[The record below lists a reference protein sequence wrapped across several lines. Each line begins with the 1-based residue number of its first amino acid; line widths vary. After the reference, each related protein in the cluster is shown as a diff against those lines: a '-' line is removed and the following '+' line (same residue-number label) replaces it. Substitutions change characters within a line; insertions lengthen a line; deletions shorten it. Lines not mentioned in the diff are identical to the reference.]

1 MLADRP
7 EAVPVREPPIP
18 GATRMTRAR
27 VLATGFHVPE
37 RVVTNHE
44 LEEVMDTSDEWIRQR
59 SGIEERHW
67 VSEGETGADLAEA
80 ASRMALESAGLAPE
94 SLDAIILATL
104 SPDHFF
110 PGTGVF
116 LQRQLGVTD
125 IPCLDVRNQCS
136 GFLYGLSVADAWI
149 RAGAHER
156 VLLVGAEVHS
166 AGLDFS
172 LRGRDTAA
180 LFGDGAGAVVLEPTE
195 EEDRG
200 VLAVR
205 IHADGRHAETL
216 WTDMPGCAHHPFI
229 SPEAIEAKLHVPAMQ
244 GREVF
249 RHAVHR
255 MPEAVA
261 EVLEVAGVGL
271 DEVRLVIPH
280 QANLRISQAVQKVLG
295 LADDRVYNNIQR
307 YGNTTAASIPIALHE
322 AVAEGRVEEGDLVC
336 LTAFG
341 SGFTWGG
348 ALLRW

>member
-1 MLADRP
+1 
-7 EAVPVREPPIP
+7 
-18 GATRMTRAR
+18 MTRAH
-27 VLATGFHVPE
+27 VLSTGFRVPD

-44 LEEVMDTSDEWIRQR
+44 LEGVMDTSDEWIRQR
-59 SGIEERHW
+59 SGIEERRW
-67 VSEGETGADLAEA
+67 AAEGETGADLAEA
-80 ASRMALESAGLAPE
+80 AARMALERAGMEPDE
-94 SLDAIILATL
+94 LDCIILATL

-116 LQRQLGVTD
+116 LQRQLGITD

-149 RAGAHER
+149 RTGAYRH
-156 VLLVGAEVHS
+156 VLLVGTELHS
-166 AGLDFS
+166 AGLDLS
-172 LRGRDTAA
+172 LRGRDTGV
-180 LFGDGAGAVVLEPTE
+180 LFGDGAGAAILAPT

-200 VLAVR
+200 VLAIR

-216 WTDMPGCAHHPFI
+216 WTDMPGCAHRPYI
-229 SPEAIEAKLHVPAMQ
+229 TCEAIEQKLHVPTMQ

-249 RHAVHR
+249 RHAVKH
-255 MPEAVA
+255 MPEAVR
-261 EVLEVAGVGL
+261 EVLEAAGHSL
-271 DEVRLVIPH
+271 DEVAMVIPH

-295 LADDRVYNNIQR
+295 LSDDRVYNNIQR

-322 AVAEGRVEEGDLVC
+322 AVDEGRIGEGDLVC

-348 ALLRW
+348 ALIRW